1 MRGHLKER
9 SPGHWAI
16 VIDVADPQTGK
27 RKRKWHSFKGTK
39 REAQVEC
46 ARLVAQQS
54 DGGYIE
60 PAKITVAEFLGRWLD
75 YKKARLSPLSFE
87 RYWDLVRVNIAPTIG
102 GIPLAKLQPIHLTDL
117 YSKLLES
124 LSARSVTYVHRILK
138 QALGEAVSWQMLSRN
153 PADVV
158 KPPKAE
164 RKEMRALDADG
175 LAALLQEA
183 RGTSMFVPIL
193 LAATTGMREARY
205 VPCDGAMSISTAA
218 RSP

>member
-1 MRGHLKER
+1 MKGHVRER

-16 VIDVADPQTGK
+16 VLDIADPQTGK
-27 RKRKWHSFKGTK
+27 RRRKWHSFRGGK
-39 REAQVEC
+39 REAQKEC
-46 ARLVAQQS
+46 ARLIAQQG
-54 DGGYIE
+54 DGGYVE
-60 PAKITVAEFLGRWLD
+60 PAKITVAEFLARWLD

-87 RYWDLVRVNIAPTIG
+87 RYRDLVRVHIAPTIG

-158 KPPKAE
+158 KPPKVE
-164 RKEMRALDADG
+164 RREMACLDSNGIA
-175 LAALLQEA
+175 
-183 RGTSMFVPIL
+183 
-193 LAATTGMREARY
+193 
-205 VPCDGAMSISTAA
+205 
-218 RSP
+218 